1 MISKQTEI
9 FNKITDERIKD
20 EKVDSN
26 NLIYRQKGNTAAEKF
41 HEFDNPFNLLDKIRE
56 GKIKLADAKDDQ
68 TKSKSNLDGIKK

>member
-26 NLIYRQKGNTAAEKF
+26 NLIYR
-41 HEFDNPFNLLDKIRE
+41 
-56 GKIKLADAKDDQ
+56 
-68 TKSKSNLDGIKK
+68 

>member
-26 NLIYRQKGNTAAEKF
+26 NLVYR
-41 HEFDNPFNLLDKIRE
+41 
-56 GKIKLADAKDDQ
+56 
-68 TKSKSNLDGIKK
+68 